1 MGAALHITHLTLLH
15 SVSIKEMRL
24 HGFLL
29 PWGEVGVF
37 HALISLREGLFP
49 NAPQLEK
56 GVRIMEEFP
65 IAEAVMVFSSQWQ
78 LLDPTPGTPSEE

>member
-1 MGAALHITHLTLLH
+1 MAAALHITHLTLLH
-15 SVSIKEMRL
+15 SVSIKEMCL

-56 GVRIMEEFP
+56 GVRMEEFP
-65 IAEAVMVFSSQWQ
+65 IAEAGMVFSSPWQ